1 MRNIL
6 EFCFEAVVYA
16 AAMAT
21 LYVLICAF
29 FGGV

>member
-21 LYVLICAF
+21 LYILIYALL
-29 FGGV
+29 GGI